1 MHFQYK
7 THLMPA
13 EIEISIA
20 TYRGLMSYLTQ
31 EFLGDIYLIAK
42 HSYHLIP

>member
-13 EIEISIA
+13 EIEIFVA
-20 TYRGLMSYLTQ
+20 TYRALMSYLFQ
-31 EFLGDIYLIAK
+31 WK
-42 HSYHLIP
+42 SHLMTATINS